1 MIEIGYTMMCEQA
14 GPKQL
19 VRDVRLAE
27 EAGFDFA
34 VISDHY
40 FPWLDAQGHA
50 PYAWS
55 VLGAAAQA
63 TDHIPLMTYVT
74 CPIRRYHPAVV
85 AQKAATMQLLSDGRF
100 TLGLGAG
107 ENLNEHVVGGQWPIV
122 GVRHEMLE
130 EAIEIIRALW
140 SGDMVTYRGEYFDVE
155 SARIW
160 DLPDTPPPIGI
171 AVSGS
176 ESCALAGRLA
186 DLMIAVE
193 AKPELGRMFDD
204 AGGMGKPR
212 VGQIALSYD
221 PDEHVALKRA
231 MDQFRWFTGD
241 WKVNAELPVPASFD
255 AASATVREE
264 DVSTKM
270 PCGPDVERHVAG
282 IRDFENAGFTHVALV
297 QVGGETQEQFIAW
310 AATELLPALRSL

>member
-1 MIEIGYTMMCEQA
+1 MTLIGYTMMCEQA

-19 VRDVRLAE
+19 VRDVALAE

-40 FPWLDAQGHA
+40 SPWLDSQGHS

-107 ENLNEHVVGGQWPIV
+107 ENLNEHIVGGRWPLA
-122 GVRHEMLE
+122 GLRHEMLE

-140 SGDMVTYRGEYFDVE
+140 AGGTVTYRGKHFDVE
-155 SARIW
+155 SAKVW
-160 DLPDTPPPIGI
+160 DLPETAPPIGV
-171 AVSGS
+171 AVSGPA
-176 ESCALAGRLA
+176 SCRLAGRHGDA
-186 DLMIAVE
+186 MIAVE
-193 AKPELGRMFDD
+193 PRPELGQLFDNE
-204 AGGMGKPR
+204 GGSGKPR
-212 VGQIALSYD
+212 IGQIALSYD
-221 PDEHVALKRA
+221 ADQQTAVKRA
-231 MDQFRWFTGD
+231 MDQFRWFTGG
-241 WKVNAELPVPASFD
+241 WKVNAELPDPASFEE
-255 AASATVREE
+255 AARTVREE
-264 DVSTKM
+264 DVLAQM
-270 PCGPDVERHVAG
+270 PCGPDVQRHVAG
-282 IRDFENAGFTHVALV
+282 IREFEAAGFTHVALV
-297 QVGGETQEQFIAW
+297 QVGGDTQEQFITW
-310 AATELLPALRSL
+310 AATELLPTLRAS